1 MIALGDF
8 EKKVQDILNVLNS
21 TFDIKIDATK
31 NDEGDQVITKLVL
44 KKPKNDGSE
53 FMEAFIGFVG
63 PLIEHMSSGEREL
76 VYEEN
81 KGLTIRRTN

>member
-1 MIALGDF
+1 MGDF
-8 EKKVQDILNVLNS
+8 EQKVQNILEVLNKS
-21 TFDIKIDATK
+21 FTITIKETKEDEGNKVVTKLTLKQAK
-31 NDEGDQVITKLVL
+31 ND
-44 KKPKNDGSE
+44 DGAE
-53 FMEAFIGFVG
+53 FLEAFIGFAG